1 MTKTFDL
8 PRRWPDKEAMQDS
21 TILELSVSAFECIA
35 FAKPTEDTYGFSPV
49 SFIVRG
55 VTPFTTFLTDDEVA
69 SLREA
74 VSSRNLLN
82 IAPDRVRPG
91 DLRFFDEPAGVL
103 LDPARITRIVDGPK
117 EINDSLIFDVVFT
130 GNQQLAFTASMLP
143 FDSEAALAKN
153 PVRIRPD
160 ETQNQK
166 FFREAEEGT
175 RISEAYSRRRQTQR
189 RILNKF
195 VDELATHAPQLYRV
209 ENTKYAVLMRP
220 EDIEDVFV
228 YTQQTDSARI
238 TFNKAAGE
246 QYGMPITQSV
256 HFKSPEAA
264 VDGAEKLRNKMA
276 RPKP

>member
-1 MTKTFDL
+1 MSKTIDIT
-8 PRRWPDKEAMQDS
+8 RRWPDKEGMKDS
-21 TILELSVSAFECIA
+21 TVMELAVSAFECIA
-35 FAKPTEDTYGFSPV
+35 FAKPTEGTFGFSPV

-55 VTPFTTFLTDDEVA
+55 VPAFTTFMTDDEVA

-91 DLRFFDEPAGVL
+91 NLRFFDEPVGVL
-103 LDPARITRIVDGPK
+103 LDPTRITRIVDGPK

-130 GNQQLAFTASMLP
+130 ETNALPFTASIRP
-143 FDSEAALAKN
+143 FDSEEALRRN
-153 PVRIRPD
+153 PVRIAPD
-160 ETQNQK
+160 ETERQK
-166 FFREAEEGT
+166 FFREADEGT
-175 RISEAYSRRRQTQR
+175 VISDAYARRRQMQR

-195 VDELATHAPQLYRV
+195 VDELAQHAPQLYRI
-209 ENTKYAVLMRP
+209 ENTKYAFFARP

-246 QYGMPITQSV
+246 QYGMPIMQSV